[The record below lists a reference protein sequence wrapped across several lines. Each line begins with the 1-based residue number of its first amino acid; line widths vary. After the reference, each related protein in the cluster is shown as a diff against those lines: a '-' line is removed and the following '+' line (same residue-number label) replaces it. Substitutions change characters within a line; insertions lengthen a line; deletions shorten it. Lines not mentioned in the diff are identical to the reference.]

1 MAKRNLTLTF
11 ANPLMK
17 LLLRSP
23 WHAVASNEVMLITVT
38 GRKSG
43 KQYTTPVNYV
53 RDGDVLSVLTHAR
66 RTWWRNL
73 RGGAPV
79 TIVLRGKTIKTI
91 GTAYEKPE
99 DVVDLFLQHLQ
110 VAPKY
115 TTIFNVEV
123 DSEGQPIR
131 AAAEA
136 AAAGK
141 VMVEIELPE
150 EEEE

>member
-1 MAKRNLTLTF
+1 MAKLNFTLLIG
-11 ANPLMK
+11 NPLIK

-23 WHAVASNEVMLITVT
+23 WHGVASNEVMLITVT
-38 GRKSG
+38 GRKTG
-43 KQYTTPVNYV
+43 KKYTTPVNYV
-53 RDGDVLSVLTHAR
+53 RDGDVLSVLSHAH

-73 RGGAPV
+73 RGSAPV
-79 TIVLRGKTIKTI
+79 QVRLRGKTIETI

-110 VAPKY
+110 AAPKY
-115 TTIFNVEV
+115 AAIFGIEV

-141 VMVEIELPE
+141 VMIEIELPE
-150 EEEE
+150 EEA